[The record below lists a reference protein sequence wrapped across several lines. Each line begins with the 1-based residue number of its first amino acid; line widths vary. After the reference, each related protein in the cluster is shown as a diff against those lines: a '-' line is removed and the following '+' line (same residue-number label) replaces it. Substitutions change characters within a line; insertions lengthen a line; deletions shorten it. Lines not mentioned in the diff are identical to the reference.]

1 MVISV
6 ESKGYILVFFAVFI
20 WSFGEILIKLLQNSV
35 GPFAYPFL
43 RFFIGS
49 LFLFSVLGI
58 KKDFS
63 GIKDIMK
70 NPVLILLASVLGL
83 GISHVLF
90 FIGIS
95 KTFANT
101 GSLIF
106 TTYPIWTALYSIIL
120 LNERTNLKLKFIGM
134 GIGIFGI
141 AILMLSFQPTEFFN
155 IEQFFKN
162 YSHLLG
168 SILALIASF
177 FWSLYAVLGKKIQN
191 KCEENKETSN
201 YDLKFTALSFI
212 VTSIAMLFLLIFTPD
227 FEAIFH
233 YDLNT
238 WILVLILG
246 VVSSGVSY
254 YLFFMGVRYIE
265 VSKGISLALLKPIIA
280 IFFAFVILGEDIT
293 LILLFS
299 LGIVIF
305 SLYLINKNISENE
318 KE

>member
-1 MVISV
+1 MVLND

-49 LFLFSVLGI
+49 LFLFSVLAI

-63 GIKDIMK
+63 GIKDMLK

-83 GISHVLF
+83 GISHVLY
-90 FIGIS
+90 FIAIS
-95 KTFANT
+95 NTFANT

-155 IEQFFKN
+155 IEQLFRN
-162 YSHLLG
+162 YSHVFG
-168 SILALIASF
+168 SIVALIASLL
-177 FWSLYAVLGKKIQN
+177 WSLYAVLGKKIQN
-191 KCEENKETSN
+191 NCEETSD

-212 VTSIAMLFLLIFTPD
+212 VTSIFMFFLLIFTPD
-227 FEAIFH
+227 FNAIFY

-238 WILVLILG
+238 WFLVLILG
-246 VVSSGVSY
+246 VVSSGISY
-254 YLFFMGVRYIE
+254 YLFFMGIKYIE

-293 LILLFS
+293 LILLLS
-299 LGIVIF
+299 LAIVIF
-305 SLYLINKNISENE
+305 SLYLINRNPSDTE

>member
-1 MVISV
+1 MVTSD
-6 ESKGYILVFFAVFI
+6 ETKGYISVFFAVFI

-49 LFLFSVLGI
+49 LFLFSVLAI

-63 GIKDIMK
+63 GIKNMTK

-83 GISHVLF
+83 GISHILF

-95 KTFANT
+95 NTFANS
-101 GSLIF
+101 GALIF
-106 TTYPIWTALYSIIL
+106 TTYPIWTTIYSIIL

-141 AILMLSFQPTEFFN
+141 TILMLSFQPTGFFN
-155 IEQFFKN
+155 IEHLFKN
-162 YSHLLG
+162 YSHIFG

-177 FWSLYAVLGKKIQN
+177 LWSLYAVLGKKIQN
-191 KCEENKETSN
+191 NSEETSD
-201 YDLKFTALSFI
+201 YDLKFTALSFLI
-212 VTSIAMLFLLIFTPD
+212 TSISVFFILIFTPD

-233 YDLNT
+233 YDLYT

-246 VVSSGVSY
+246 IISSGVSY
-254 YLFFMGVRYIE
+254 YLFFNGVKYIE
-265 VSKGISLALLKPIIA
+265 VSKGISLALLKPIIV
-280 IFFAFVILGEDIT
+280 IFFAFVILAEDIT
-293 LILLFS
+293 LILLLS

-305 SLYLINKNISENE
+305 SLYLINRTP
-318 KE
+318 KETKKE